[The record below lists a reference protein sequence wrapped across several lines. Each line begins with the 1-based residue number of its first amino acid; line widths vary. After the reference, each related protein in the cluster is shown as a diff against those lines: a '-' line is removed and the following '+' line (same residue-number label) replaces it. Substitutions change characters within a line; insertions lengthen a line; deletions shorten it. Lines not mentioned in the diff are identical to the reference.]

1 MGGAMSTD
9 PNHARKSPRP
19 AGAAGGNPASDG
31 IYRAIQW
38 LLFLD
43 VVLGLGLAV
52 VGSEVLEA
60 ASVAYAGV
68 GLAVVGL
75 LLMVFF
81 RVLAGREAARR
92 RIDQAAA
99 SAHER
104 LRRTGEAADADA
116 DSRGE

>member
-1 MGGAMSTD
+1 MGGAMTTSD

-19 AGAAGGNPASDG
+19 AGAAGGDPASEG

-52 VGSEVLEA
+52 VGSEVLA
-60 ASVAYAGV
+60 ADSVVYAGV

-75 LLMVFF
+75 LLMIFF
-81 RVLAGREAARR
+81 RVLAGREVARR
-92 RIDQAAA
+92 KHDQAADPRA
-99 SAHER
+99 DFQ
-104 LRRTGEAADADA
+104 GE
-116 DSRGE
+116 